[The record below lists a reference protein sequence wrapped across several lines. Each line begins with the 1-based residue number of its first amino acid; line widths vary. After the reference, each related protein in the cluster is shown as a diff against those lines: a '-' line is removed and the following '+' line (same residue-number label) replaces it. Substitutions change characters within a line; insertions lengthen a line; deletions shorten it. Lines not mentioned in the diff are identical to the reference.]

1 MVKKVIDIFPP
12 ENPLLKQKEEALLKY
27 DNDGPLQIA
36 MAAEEAEPE
45 TYGPKAEPEHEPVSD
60 GKPKMTYISAPDL
73 VEEKQSIFQS
83 SEKKSWVGGMVFKL
97 VLGVVVVL
105 LAMYGLDLRFA
116 KAVVKIWPE
125 TSDLSQNVKV
135 AVDPTV
141 QAVDETKNLIPGFN
155 VAVEETV
162 KGSSPATGQKN
173 VQGKAQGTV
182 KLFNNYTA
190 AQRLVKGTRIQAPL
204 EKFQPALTKNET
216 PWFRTIA
223 DVVLDPK
230 SSATVGVVSDNPGE
244 KFNIDPSVFSVPGL
258 VGTAQYTFIYG
269 QSFEKFQGGTQGNA
283 VEVANVDLDN
293 AKTAITSQASAEIKK
308 ALENKVKLQG
318 LEIIDSSTEKF
329 NLGDPVITAKVGD
342 DIPKI
347 AAQLDAKASTVAYK
361 KSDLEN
367 LGKDFIFGKIPA
379 GSIAD
384 DKSLSIKSSYAGI
397 DPVSGQPALTV
408 TGRLMVYAGMPEDDL
423 KKGLSEKGVS
433 EAKIFLMNQPG
444 MKDVQI
450 QLTPPW
456 RFAIPRDLDRI
467 QVQTILN

>member
-12 ENPLLKQKEEALLKY
+12 ENPLLKQKEDALLKY
-27 DNDGPLQIA
+27 DNDGPLQNV
-36 MAAEEAEPE
+36 MATEEAEPE
-45 TYGPKAEPEHEPVSD
+45 PEHEPLPE
-60 GKPKMTYISAPDL
+60 GKPNITYVSAPDP
-73 VEEKQSIFQS
+73 VGKKQPRIPTYG
-83 SEKKSWVGGMVFKL
+83 KKNWVGGLVLKL
-97 VLGVVVVL
+97 VLGVAVVL
-105 LAMYGLDLRFA
+105 LLMYGLDLRFA

-125 TSDLSQNVKV
+125 TSVLNQSVKV

-141 QAVDETKNLIPGFN
+141 QVVNKTKNLIPGYN
-155 VAVEETV
+155 VIVEETV
-162 KGSSPATGQKN
+162 KGTSPATGQKN

-182 KLFNNYTA
+182 KLFNNYTT

-204 EKFQPALTKNET
+204 EKFQPALTKDET
-216 PWFRTIA
+216 PWFRTTA

-230 SSATVGVVSDNPGE
+230 SSATVGVIADNPGE

-283 VEVANVDLDN
+283 VEVVKADLDN
-293 AKTAITSQASAEIKK
+293 AKTAITNQASDEIKK

-318 LEIIDSSTEKF
+318 LEIIDSSAEKF
-329 NLGDPVITAKVGD
+329 DLGDPVIAAKVGD

-347 AAQLDAKASTVAYK
+347 AAQVAAKASTVAYK

-367 LGKDFIFGKIPA
+367 LGKDFIFGKVPA

-408 TGRLMVYAGMPEDDL
+408 TGQLMVYSGMPEDDL
-423 KKGLSEKGVS
+423 KKGLSEKGVN

-467 QVQTILN
+467 EVKTILN